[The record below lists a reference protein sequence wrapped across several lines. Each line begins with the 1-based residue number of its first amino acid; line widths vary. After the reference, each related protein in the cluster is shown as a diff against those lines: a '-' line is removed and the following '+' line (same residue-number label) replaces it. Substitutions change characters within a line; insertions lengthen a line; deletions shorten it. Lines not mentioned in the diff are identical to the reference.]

1 MTDTRLDL
9 QDALVRSA
17 QNQLVMIN
25 LLRQQGHVLA
35 EIHQLVSPP
44 EQTDAPSLRDILI
57 RLVEGFDRQEEA
69 IRLLSEQIAQLTIS
83 RVERGAGV

>member
-1 MTDTRLDL
+1 MTDNSSDL
-9 QDALVRSA
+9 KDTLVRST

-25 LLRQQGHVLA
+25 LLRQQGHLLA

-44 EQTDAPSLRDILI
+44 EQSDGPSLRDILI

-69 IRLLSEQIAQLTIS
+69 IRLLSEQIARLTDS
-83 RVERGAGV
+83 CAERGANV